1 MKTQVVHLELHDDVV
16 SVRDKMSS
24 AKTAR
29 ILLVWP
35 TRKRVLDRSL
45 DLILLQRYAVS
56 LGAQLGLVTRSAEIR
71 RAAGELG
78 IPFFATTAEAQSRP
92 WRRRSSPPIL
102 ARRNPRPDL
111 RELRAEA
118 CPPEPAWQAHA
129 ATRLTFFTL
138 GVLAVLAVV
147 SLFIPSATVSLDPKL
162 QTQELTLQV
171 SASQS
176 ATSVNVAGSLPA
188 HEISIGVEGSQS
200 AAATGQASVAD
211 EPAQGVARFRNL
223 TTTVVG
229 IPVGTVIRTMTEPA
243 VRFVTTQDGVVE
255 GGVGK
260 TIDIPIRAVEPGP
273 PGNLAADTLIAIQ
286 GDIGAELAV
295 ANPEPTSGGTERT
308 VALPSADDRARLNAA
323 LLSEL
328 RQQALDQLS
337 NQLSIDDL
345 LFPDTLVVS
354 KTLAE
359 TYQPEEGQP
368 GETLTLTMQV
378 EFSIQYAQASDLNVL
393 AAAALDAGLTREL
406 LPVAD
411 TRNIEITGKPTPQAN
426 GITTFEIHA
435 SRELK
440 PNINFSSV
448 ARAVQGLSPLEA
460 GQRLESM
467 LPLASPPQIQLVPS
481 WWPWLPFLQFRIV
494 INENPRH

>member
-16 SVRDKMSS
+16 SVRDKISW

-35 TRKRVLDRSL
+35 RRGHILERTL
-45 DLILLQRYAVS
+45 DLLLLQRHAAD
-56 LGAQLGLVTRSAEIR
+56 LGAQLGLVTRSTEIR

-78 IPFFATTAEAQSRP
+78 IPFFTTIAEAQSKP
-92 WRRRSSPPIL
+92 WRKRPSHPIP

-111 RELRAEA
+111 RELRAES

-147 SLFIPSATVSLDPKL
+147 LLFIPSATVSLDPKL

-188 HEISIGVEGSQS
+188 HEISLVVEGSQS
-200 AAATGQASVAD
+200 AQATGQASVPD
-211 EPAQGVARFRNL
+211 KPAQGVARFRNL
-223 TTTVVG
+223 TTAVVG
-229 IPVGTVIRTMTEPA
+229 IPAGTVIRTMTEPA
-243 VRFVTTQDGVVE
+243 VRFITTQDGVVE
-255 GGVGK
+255 GGVGE
-260 TIDIPIRAVEPGP
+260 TIDIPVRAVEPGP
-273 PGNLAADTLIAIQ
+273 AGNLAANTLIAIQ
-286 GDIGAELAV
+286 GDLGTELAV
-295 ANPEPTSGGTERT
+295 SNPEPTSDGTERT
-308 VALPSADDRARLNAA
+308 VALPTADDRARLRAA
-323 LLSEL
+323 LLAER
-328 RQQALDQLS
+328 RQQALDQFAQNLS
-337 NQLSIDDL
+337 PGDL
-345 LFPDTLVVS
+345 PFPDTLTAS
-354 KTLAE
+354 QTLDE

-378 EFSIQYAQASDLNVL
+378 EFSIQYVQASDLNAL
-393 AAAALDAGLTREL
+393 AGAALDAGLAKEM
-406 LPVAD
+406 LPLAD
-411 TRNIEITGKPTPQAN
+411 TMRIEITEKPVSRA
-426 GITTFEIHA
+426 GGVTTFEIHA
-435 SRELK
+435 SQMLK
-440 PNINFSSV
+440 PNINLSAV
-448 ARAVQGLSPLEA
+448 ARAVQGLSPSEA
-460 GQRLESM
+460 GQRLESI

-494 INENPRH
+494 INALH

>member
-16 SVRDKMSS
+16 SVRDKMSW

-35 TRKRVLDRSL
+35 PRRRILERTL
-45 DLILLQRYAVS
+45 DLLLLQRHAAG

-78 IPFFATTAEAQSRP
+78 IPFFKNIAEAQNKP
-92 WRRRSSPPIL
+92 WRKRTSHPKPT
-102 ARRNPRPDL
+102 RRNPRPDTFE
-111 RELRAEA
+111 RRAEA
-118 CPPEPAWQAHA
+118 SPPGPAWQANV

-147 SLFIPSATVSLDPKL
+147 LLFIPSATVSLYPKL

-176 ATSVNVAGSLPA
+176 ATSVNMAGSLPA
-188 HEISIGVEGSQS
+188 HEISIVVEGSQF
-200 AAATGQASVAD
+200 AQATSQASVPD
-211 EPAQGVARFRNL
+211 KPAQGVVRFRNL

-229 IPVGTVIRTMTEPA
+229 IPAGTVIRTMTEPA
-243 VRFVTTQDGVVE
+243 VRFVTMQDGVAE

-260 TIDIPIRAVEPGP
+260 TIDIPVRAVDPGLA
-273 PGNLAADTLIAIQ
+273 GNLAADTLVAIQ
-286 GDIGAELAV
+286 GDLGTELAV

-308 VALPSADDRARLNAA
+308 VAMPAADERARLRAV
-323 LLSEL
+323 LLADL
-328 RQQALDQLS
+328 RRQALDQFTQNLS
-337 NQLSIDDL
+337 PGDL
-345 LFPDTLVVS
+345 PFPDTI
-354 KTLAE
+354 KTSQTLNE

-378 EFSIQYAQASDLNVL
+378 EISIEYVQASDLNML
-393 AAAALDAGLTREL
+393 AATALDAGLTNEM

-411 TRNIEITGKPTPQAN
+411 TMNIVITHKPASRAGGVTN
-426 GITTFEIHA
+426 FEIHA
-435 SRELK
+435 SRTLK
-440 PNINFSSV
+440 PNINLSSTT
-448 ARAVQGLSPLEA
+448 RALQGLSPIEA

-467 LPLASPPQIQLVPS
+467 LPLDSPPQIQLVPS
-481 WWPWLPFLQFRIV
+481 WWPWLPFLQFRIT
-494 INENPRH
+494 INM

>member
-16 SVRDKMSS
+16 SVRDKMSW

-35 TRKRVLDRSL
+35 PRRRILERTL
-45 DLILLQRYAVS
+45 DLLLLQRHAAG
-56 LGAQLGLVTRSAEIR
+56 LGAQLGLVTRSAEIC

-78 IPFFATTAEAQSRP
+78 IPFFKNIAEAQNKP
-92 WRRRSSPPIL
+92 WRKRTSHPKPT
-102 ARRNPRPDL
+102 RRNPRPDTFE
-111 RELRAEA
+111 RRAEA
-118 CPPEPAWQAHA
+118 SPPGPAWQANV

-147 SLFIPSATVSLDPKL
+147 LLFIPSATVSLYPKL

-176 ATSVNVAGSLPA
+176 ATSVNMAGSLPA
-188 HEISIGVEGSQS
+188 HEISIVVEGSQF
-200 AAATGQASVAD
+200 AQATGQASVPD
-211 EPAQGVARFRNL
+211 KPAQGVVRFRNL

-229 IPVGTVIRTMTEPA
+229 IPAGTVIRTMTEPA
-243 VRFVTTQDGVVE
+243 VRFVTMQDGVAE

-260 TIDIPIRAVEPGP
+260 TIDIPVRAVDPGLA
-273 PGNLAADTLIAIQ
+273 GNLAADTLVAIQ
-286 GDIGAELAV
+286 GDLGTELAV

-308 VALPSADDRARLNAA
+308 VATPAADERARLRAV
-323 LLSEL
+323 LLADL
-328 RQQALDQLS
+328 RQQALDQFAQSLS
-337 NQLSIDDL
+337 PGDL
-345 LFPDTLVVS
+345 PFPDTL
-354 KTLAE
+354 KTSQTLNE

-378 EFSIQYAQASDLNVL
+378 EISIEYVQASDLNML
-393 AAAALDAGLTREL
+393 AATALDAGLTNEM

-411 TRNIEITGKPTPQAN
+411 TMNIVITNKPASRAGGVTN
-426 GITTFEIHA
+426 FEIHA
-435 SRELK
+435 SRTLK
-440 PNINFSSV
+440 PNINLSSTT
-448 ARAVQGLSPLEA
+448 RALQGLSPIEA

-467 LPLASPPQIQLVPS
+467 LPLDSPPQIQLVPS
-481 WWPWLPFLQFRIV
+481 WWPWLPFLQFRIT
-494 INENPRH
+494 INM

>member
-16 SVRDKMSS
+16 SVRDKMSW

-35 TRKRVLDRSL
+35 PRRRILERTL
-45 DLILLQRYAVS
+45 DLLLLQRHAAG

-78 IPFFATTAEAQSRP
+78 IPFFKNIAEAQNKP
-92 WRRRSSPPIL
+92 WRKRTSHPKPT
-102 ARRNPRPDL
+102 RRNPRPDTFE
-111 RELRAEA
+111 RRAEA
-118 CPPEPAWQAHA
+118 SPPGPAWQANV

-147 SLFIPSATVSLDPKL
+147 LLFIPSATVSLYPKL

-176 ATSVNVAGSLPA
+176 ATSVNMAGSLPA
-188 HEISIGVEGSQS
+188 HEISIVVEGSQF
-200 AAATGQASVAD
+200 AQATSQASVPD
-211 EPAQGVARFRNL
+211 KPAQGVVRFRNL

-229 IPVGTVIRTMTEPA
+229 IPAGTVIRTMTEPA
-243 VRFVTTQDGVVE
+243 VRFVTMQDGVAE

-260 TIDIPIRAVEPGP
+260 TIDIPVRAVDPGLA
-273 PGNLAADTLIAIQ
+273 GNLAADTLVAIQ
-286 GDIGAELAV
+286 GDLGTELAV

-308 VALPSADDRARLNAA
+308 VAMPAADERARLRAV
-323 LLSEL
+323 LLADL
-328 RQQALDQLS
+328 RQQALDQFTQNLS
-337 NQLSIDDL
+337 PGDL
-345 LFPDTLVVS
+345 PFPDTI
-354 KTLAE
+354 KTSQTLNE

-378 EFSIQYAQASDLNVL
+378 EISIEYVQASDLNML
-393 AAAALDAGLTREL
+393 AATALDAGLTNEM

-411 TRNIEITGKPTPQAN
+411 TMNIVITNKPASRAGGVTN
-426 GITTFEIHA
+426 FEIHA
-435 SRELK
+435 SRTLK
-440 PNINFSSV
+440 PNINLSSTT
-448 ARAVQGLSPLEA
+448 RALQGLSPIEA

-467 LPLASPPQIQLVPS
+467 LPLVSQPQIQLVPS
-481 WWPWLPFLQFRIV
+481 WWPWLPFLQFRIT
-494 INENPRH
+494 INM

>member
-16 SVRDKMSS
+16 SVRDKMSW

-35 TRKRVLDRSL
+35 PRRRILERTL
-45 DLILLQRYAVS
+45 DLLLLQRHAAC

-78 IPFFATTAEAQSRP
+78 IPFFKNIAEAQNKP
-92 WRRRSSPPIL
+92 WRKRTSHPKPT
-102 ARRNPRPDL
+102 RRNPRPDTFE
-111 RELRAEA
+111 RRAEA
-118 CPPEPAWQAHA
+118 SPPGPAWQANV

-147 SLFIPSATVSLDPKL
+147 LLFIPSATVSLYPKL

-176 ATSVNVAGSLPA
+176 ATSVNMAGSLPA
-188 HEISIGVEGSQS
+188 HEISIVVEGSQF
-200 AAATGQASVAD
+200 AQATGQASVPD
-211 EPAQGVARFRNL
+211 KPAQGVVRFRNL

-229 IPVGTVIRTMTEPA
+229 IPAGTVIRTMTEPA
-243 VRFVTTQDGVVE
+243 VRFVTMQDGVAE

-260 TIDIPIRAVEPGP
+260 TIDIPVRAVDPGLA
-273 PGNLAADTLIAIQ
+273 GNLAADTLVAIQ
-286 GDIGAELAV
+286 GDLGTELAV

-308 VALPSADDRARLNAA
+308 VAMPAADERARLRAV
-323 LLSEL
+323 LLADL
-328 RQQALDQLS
+328 RQQALDQFAQSLS
-337 NQLSIDDL
+337 PGDL
-345 LFPDTLVVS
+345 PFPDTL
-354 KTLAE
+354 KTSQTLNE

-378 EFSIQYAQASDLNVL
+378 EISIEYVQASDLNML
-393 AAAALDAGLTREL
+393 AATALDAGLTNEM

-411 TRNIEITGKPTPQAN
+411 TMNIVITNKPASRAGGVTN
-426 GITTFEIHA
+426 FEIHA
-435 SRELK
+435 SRTLK
-440 PNINFSSV
+440 PNINLSSTT
-448 ARAVQGLSPLEA
+448 RALQGLSPIEA

-467 LPLASPPQIQLVPS
+467 LPLDSPPQIQLVPS
-481 WWPWLPFLQFRIV
+481 WWPWLPFLQFRIT
-494 INENPRH
+494 INM